1 MKHKRQGNRI
11 FIIPLVHYEVR
22 LVIIISMHKYLY
34 CTLNVFYLYFHQG
47 GRCRE
52 RQEGGTGREMVRY
65 WTD

>member
-47 GRCRE
+47 GR
-52 RQEGGTGREMVRY
+52 EGGVGRGRKEGRGER
-65 WTD
+65 W